1 MNNSENILRLLSS
14 FIEKGIL
21 TTQDIKK
28 EMLNNMKF
36 EKDNILGKLDL
47 VSREEFDALKKV
59 VQSQESTI
67 NKLKKIKKAKKS

>member
-1 MNNSENILRLLSS
+1 MRDKEKLLKTLSDML
-14 FIEKGIL
+14 EAGIL
-21 TTQDIKK
+21 SANDIRK
-28 EMLNNMKF
+28 ELITSIQFK
-36 EKDNILGKLDL
+36 KDNIIHKLDL

>member
-1 MNNSENILRLLSS
+1 MRDKEKLLKTLSDML
-14 FIEKGIL
+14 EAGIL
-21 TTQDIKK
+21 SANDIRK
-28 EMLNNMKF
+28 ELITNIQFK
-36 EKDNILGKLDL
+36 KDNIIHKLDL